1 MKDHNQ
7 LLIDQNKQYPC
18 NIDKYDD
25 VWIVLYRMW
34 ILIDRVNE
42 IQKYK
47 KIQKKKL
54 KYRGYWS
61 SCPNIDLCIIAL
73 EILEGVMWW
82 SIWEAIWAPC
92 FEAYTKALKP
102 CSKFSCHQGYSGM
115 IISTDYWGLAQFKK
129 HVNIAQQ
136 FYISMK
142 LYTS

>member
-47 KIQKKKL
+47 KIK
-54 KYRGYWS
+54 
-61 SCPNIDLCIIAL
+61 
-73 EILEGVMWW
+73 
-82 SIWEAIWAPC
+82 
-92 FEAYTKALKP
+92 
-102 CSKFSCHQGYSGM
+102 
-115 IISTDYWGLAQFKK
+115 
-129 HVNIAQQ
+129 
-136 FYISMK
+136 
-142 LYTS
+142 